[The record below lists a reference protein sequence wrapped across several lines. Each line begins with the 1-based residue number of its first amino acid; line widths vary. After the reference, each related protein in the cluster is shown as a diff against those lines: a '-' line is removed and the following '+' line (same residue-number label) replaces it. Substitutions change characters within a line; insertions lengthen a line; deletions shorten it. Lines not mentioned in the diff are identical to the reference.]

1 MLLSFLS
8 KEVKNIMAE
17 KDLFA
22 KLRFWIGTL
31 LCVFL
36 TCFTVYTIL
45 LGQFTAQVQ
54 RGIFLLC
61 AGVAVFCFK
70 PFNPK
75 WEDGDNNALKWLGRV
90 IDIVVAGMMIY
101 AVVYLLQNY
110 FEITAEREGWP
121 NEADLVCYTLGTISV
136 LEGVRR
142 THGFMLLSVILVVV
156 AYLFWGH
163 FLPGMFYHQPLMFSE
178 IIEMSF
184 SMSGVFGVALT
195 TVANV
200 IAIFI
205 VLGAVLLLTGT
216 GDLFIDLAFMFTG
229 RYVGGPA
236 QSAVIASALFGSI
249 NGSGPANV
257 MSTGS
262 FTIPLM
268 TRCGYS
274 ETFAGAVSATASCVG
289 QIMPPVMGVGAF
301 LMAEITG
308 VPYSQIMIIAVVPAL
323 LYTISLMMN
332 VRLQAF
338 KQGLRPLAD
347 DELPKFHKGWVPRI
361 IVLLATV
368 TVLLWQIFNGA
379 APSMA
384 GLQATGT
391 LLVGSLLVKE
401 MRPDFSK
408 LWQMFV
414 EGGKGLLSL
423 TIVCAAIG
431 IVIGGL
437 SITGLGVR
445 FSQAIISIGQSNL
458 FLALLMAALCCVI
471 VGMGL
476 PTAASYLMVVFI
488 AAPAITNL
496 GLSVIST
503 HLFIFYYAV
512 LSAITPPVALNAYAA
527 SGIAKSSPLSI
538 GFESVR
544 IGLVGFMLPF
554 MWIYNPDIIL
564 GDGRSLIASALGI
577 IACLLAIYLLG
588 AANIGYMRKS
598 LNIPER
604 VISALIGVML
614 ITPAV
619 FVNNYVWKIAGIIL
633 GAGLYVW
640 FGRGR
645 KNEG

>member
-1 MLLSFLS
+1 
-8 KEVKNIMAE
+8 
-17 KDLFA
+17 
-22 KLRFWIGTL
+22 
-31 LCVFL
+31 
-36 TCFTVYTIL
+36 
-45 LGQFTAQVQ
+45 
-54 RGIFLLC
+54 
-61 AGVAVFCFK
+61 
-70 PFNPK
+70 
-75 WEDGDNNALKWLGRV
+75 
-90 IDIVVAGMMIY
+90 
-101 AVVYLLQNY
+101 
-110 FEITAEREGWP
+110 
-121 NEADLVCYTLGTISV
+121 
-136 LEGVRR
+136 
-142 THGFMLLSVILVVV
+142 
-156 AYLFWGH
+156 
-163 FLPGMFYHQPLMFSE
+163 
-178 IIEMSF
+178 
-184 SMSGVFGVALT
+184 
-195 TVANV
+195 
-200 IAIFI
+200 
-205 VLGAVLLLTGT
+205 
-216 GDLFIDLAFMFTG
+216 
-229 RYVGGPA
+229 
-236 QSAVIASALFGSI
+236 
-249 NGSGPANV
+249 
-257 MSTGS
+257 
-262 FTIPLM
+262 
-268 TRCGYS
+268 
-274 ETFAGAVSATASCVG
+274 
-289 QIMPPVMGVGAF
+289 
-301 LMAEITG
+301 
-308 VPYSQIMIIAVVPAL
+308 
-323 LYTISLMMN
+323 
-332 VRLQAF
+332 
-338 KQGLRPLAD
+338 
-347 DELPKFHKGWVPRI
+347 
-361 IVLLATV
+361 
-368 TVLLWQIFNGA
+368 
-379 APSMA
+379 
-384 GLQATGT
+384 
-391 LLVGSLLVKE
+391 LLVKE

-554 MWIYNPDIIL
+554 MWIYNPDIML
-564 GDGRSLIASALGI
+564 GEGHSIIASVLGI